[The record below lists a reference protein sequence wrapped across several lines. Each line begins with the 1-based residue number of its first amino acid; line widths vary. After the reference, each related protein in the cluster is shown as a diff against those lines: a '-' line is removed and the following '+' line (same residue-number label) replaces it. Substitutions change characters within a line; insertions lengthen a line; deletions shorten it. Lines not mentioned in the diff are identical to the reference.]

1 MKTRIHLY
9 ILALISISVVF
20 YSCTELLT
28 NPDAN
33 NNLSLGYAFS
43 KDTPQNPE
51 NIITF
56 DTVKIL
62 FKDFK
67 LISGL
72 GNSQYLDSGVF
83 VICFKPNNIVNTFES
98 KQINPDSYNRF
109 MFEIHKAKPGEN
121 VTDPDFWDF
130 MGNSYSVVVK
140 GFFNQNRFVYK
151 SSETAN
157 LTLCF
162 PGVITLGK
170 SEKTNVTLLI
180 KPYMWFLR
188 NNEYMNPSDP
198 ANAIDIDNNIKNN
211 NGENFSAFKDND
223 RNGIPD

>member
-1 MKTRIHLY
+1 MKIRIHLY
-9 ILALISISVVF
+9 ILVLISVSVVF
-20 YSCTELLT
+20 YSCTDLLT

-33 NNLSLGYAFS
+33 NNLTLGYALS
-43 KDTPQNPE
+43 KETPENPE
-51 NIITF
+51 NILTF

-72 GNSQYLDSGVF
+72 GNSEYLDSGVF
-83 VICFKPNNIVNTFES
+83 VIYFKPNNVNTIES

-109 MFEIHKAKPGEN
+109 MFEIHKANPGEN
-121 VTDPDFWDF
+121 VTDPDFWNY

-140 GFFNQNRFVYK
+140 GSFNQNRFVYR

-157 LTLCF
+157 LTLNF
-162 PGVITLGK
+162 PKVINLQK
-170 SEKTNVTLLI
+170 SERTNVTLLI
-180 KPYMWFLR
+180 KPYIWFLR
-188 NNEYMNPSDP
+188 NNEYMDPSDP

-211 NGENFSAFKDND
+211 NGENFSAFKDNNKD
-223 RNGIPD
+223 GIPD